1 MTPDIEGQIGISLRS
16 LLNSNGFSSVKI
28 IGYEV
33 SLLFLPS
40 CYKSQ
45 ITTYQHNWDNAG
57 AYPVQ
62 LVSGINV

>member
-33 SLLFLPS
+33 SLSFLPS

-45 ITTYQHNWDNAG
+45 VTTYQHNWDNAG
-57 AYPVQ
+57 TYPVQ